1 MALNDS
7 TNGVNFTGLSAD
19 TASFRLLGGYYGFTV
34 NATWGGGSVVIKVLM
49 PDGTT
54 YISCSTSYAADS
66 TDVLALPAG
75 TYKIAITT
83 ATAVQGS
90 LTPIPFSKVA

>member
-19 TASFRLLGGYYGFTV
+19 TAAFVLLGGYYGFTV
-34 NATWGGGSVVIKVLM
+34 SATWGGGSVVLKVLM

-54 YISCSTSYAADS
+54 YIAASPTYAADD
-66 TDVLALPAG
+66 TDVFALPAG